1 MANQKIKK
9 IIKELQGASK
19 MHLKQS
25 KQLAKH
31 VDSKESP
38 AKHQI
43 AHKHSD
49 GSKHGYVE
57 PPVKAKKP
65 SPFKQR
71 SPLLVD
77 TCWDGYHAEGKKKSP
92 SNKKTSGG
100 TIKMVNNCVED

>member
-25 KQLAKH
+25 KQLA
-31 VDSKESP
+31 SM
-38 AKHQI
+38 
-43 AHKHSD
+43 
-49 GSKHGYVE
+49 
-57 PPVKAKKP
+57 AKKA

-100 TIKMVNNCVED
+100 TIKMVNNCVKN